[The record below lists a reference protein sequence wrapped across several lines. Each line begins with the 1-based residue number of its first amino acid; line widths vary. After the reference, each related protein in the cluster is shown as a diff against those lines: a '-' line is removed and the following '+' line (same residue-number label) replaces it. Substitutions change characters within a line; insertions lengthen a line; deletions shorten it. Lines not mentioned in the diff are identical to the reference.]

1 MANFI
6 SEMSGGLKFEEQKK
20 YAILRSRT
28 LSSSTFC
35 LKEQAESSKEN

>member
-6 SEMSGGLKFEEQKK
+6 SEMSGGLKFEEEKK

-28 LSSSTFC
+28 LSSSTFYFFF
-35 LKEQAESSKEN
+35 KGAS